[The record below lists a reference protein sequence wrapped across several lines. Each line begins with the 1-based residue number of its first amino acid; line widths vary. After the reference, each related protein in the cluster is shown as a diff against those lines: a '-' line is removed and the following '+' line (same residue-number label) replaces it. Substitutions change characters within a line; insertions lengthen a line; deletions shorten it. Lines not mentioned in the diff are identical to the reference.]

1 MYNTNQHTI
10 DKINDIID
18 NQTVD
23 ELYEERGHNFESEEY
38 DRLVFRVTNY
48 GEEPRFEQVV
58 DGIVRQI
65 ESERIVVFDYYP
77 IAGNDTWIIET
88 SKD

>member
-1 MYNTNQHTI
+1 MVQDTI
-10 DKINDIID
+10 NRVNDIID
-18 NQTVD
+18 DQTVD
-23 ELYEERGHNFESEEY
+23 ELYEERGHNFEGEEY
-38 DRLVFRVTNY
+38 DHLVFRVTNH
-48 GEEPRFEQVV
+48 GEEPRFKQVV

-77 IAGNDTWIIET
+77 IAGQDTWIIET